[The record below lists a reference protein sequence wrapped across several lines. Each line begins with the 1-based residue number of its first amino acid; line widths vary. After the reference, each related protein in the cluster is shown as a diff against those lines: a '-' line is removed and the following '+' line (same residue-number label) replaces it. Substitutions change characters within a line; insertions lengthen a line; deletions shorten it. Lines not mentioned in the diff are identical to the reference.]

1 MKQLQQL
8 QSEEEKTYKRFFVA
22 KSVSQE
28 HRIKNKDC
36 KPINIFLQVNDEYL
50 LQNGPKFTENGDI
63 VQHSIVGKCDW
74 FNKQKLGKRLQFD
87 DLASKQL
94 PYHKGLIR
102 QDTGDK
108 GSAPKSEQK
117 STKFGSSGKQKKNH
131 NNNLTTKNQLIEE
144 LNKINQRIK
153 TNTES
158 EKSKVEQ
165 LEPQL
170 RRILTKETRV
180 LSKHEETEKYWNY
193 FTERQA
199 CLLNRERI
207 NSQLLQSE
215 KYKLKNDTAQ
225 VFNVLNTEYERIG
238 ANHWQKTLR
247 RFESS
252 KYKKIKVRGREMIIE
267 KEQKEDFIVGS
278 DLPRAFSEQSL
289 VGSRLEYIQKPEV
302 KIVNEPL
309 AFKSFKSNKYL
320 LQRLDE
326 TQDYFQS
333 SYMISPDKRNDF
345 HQLIILGKSQ
355 FEIEKEMLLN
365 DGGDSTGV
373 YRKDID
379 KPPDEYTKEQIYEQQ
394 YANKVKLILPQ
405 LGNRKYK
412 KLGPIINQSE
422 KSEMSDD
429 WIADEI
435 LKI

>member
-8 QSEEEKTYKRFFVA
+8 QSQEEKTCKRFLVA

-28 HRIKNKDC
+28 HRIKSNDSR
-36 KPINIFLQVNDEYL
+36 PNNIFMPTYDEYL
-50 LQNGPKFTENGDI
+50 LQNGPKFTENGDL
-63 VQHSIVGKCDW
+63 VQHSIVGKSEW

-94 PYHKGLIR
+94 PFHKGIIR
-102 QDTGDK
+102 QDTADK

-117 STKFGSSGKQKKNH
+117 STKFGSSTKLKKNH

-144 LNKINQRIK
+144 LNNIMQRIK
-153 TNTES
+153 TNS
-158 EKSKVEQ
+158 DVEKGKVEQ

-170 RRILTKETRV
+170 KRVLTKETRV

-199 CLLNRERI
+199 CLLNRDRI
-207 NSQLLQSE
+207 SSQLLQAE

-225 VFNVLNTEYERIG
+225 VFNVLNTEYERI
-238 ANHWQKTLR
+238 AVNNWQKTLR
-247 RFESS
+247 KFENS
-252 KYKKIKVRGREMIIE
+252 KSKKIKVRGKEMIIE

-302 KIVNEPL
+302 KVINDPL

-326 TQDYFQS
+326 TQDYFQN

-345 HQLIILGKSQ
+345 DKLIILGKSQ

-405 LGNRKYK
+405 LGKWKSK
-412 KLGPIINQSE
+412 KLGPLTNQSE
-422 KSEMSDD
+422 KSELSDE
-429 WIADEI
+429 WVADDI